1 MQTRAPSRGL
11 WRREEWGASP
21 LSGAEI
27 KNFPGTKRPVLAQQ
41 LALNIF
47 LFEQNAA
54 AFHRILEVTVGVSMN
69 PLNVLESLKSA

>member
-1 MQTRAPSRGL
+1 MEMSRK
-11 WRREEWGASP
+11 EWGASP

-27 KNFPGTKRPVLAQQ
+27 KIFPGTKRPVLAQQ

-54 AFHRILEVTVGVSMN
+54 TFHRILQLTVGVSKN
-69 PLNVLESLKSA
+69 PLNVLESLESV